1 MPTRRP
7 STDWCRLDDS
17 AVIRTGLLD
26 SWLVITT
33 IARVPTPTASPYGYS
48 CPKRELT
55 AASNVSTTHSLY
67 SILTSILPLVG
78 LSIAELRRSQLDTG
92 FLRQNGD
99 ETNCRTQ
106 SLHVLHRIRNGLF
119 RDSVSG
125 IRSHTGVTSQ
135 GWKVSH
141 DGMGW
146 SGCFSH
152 LQSNYDFSHC
162 AVIMTWLTLCRA
174 FIFTLVRHN
183 EFAFSTYLHLLINP
197 FIFL

>member
-1 MPTRRP
+1 MTVLSFEQNPLTADSSSQRLP
-7 STDWCRLDDS
+7 ECRLQQHP
-17 AVIRTGLLD
+17 
-26 SWLVITT
+26 
-33 IARVPTPTASPYGYS
+33 PTLCCPYS

-67 SILTSILPLVG
+67 SILTSNLRLVG

-106 SLHVLHRIRNGLF
+106 SLHVQHRIRAGLCW
-119 RDSVSG
+119 DSVLG
-125 IRSHTGVTSQ
+125 IRSHTGVAIK

-162 AVIMTWLTLCRA
+162 AVIMT
-174 FIFTLVRHN
+174 
-183 EFAFSTYLHLLINP
+183 
-197 FIFL
+197 

>member
-1 MPTRRP
+1 MRASVDTQNYE
-7 STDWCRLDDS
+7 STHQLGFWNQFLQSEFR
-17 AVIRTGLLD
+17 
-26 SWLVITT
+26 
-33 IARVPTPTASPYGYS
+33 YGYSCPYS

-67 SILTSILPLVG
+67 SILTSNLRLVG
-78 LSIAELRRSQLDTG
+78 LSIAKLRRSQLDTG
-92 FLRQNGD
+92 FLSQKRE
-99 ETNCRTQ
+99 ETNCCTQ

-119 RDSVSG
+119 RDLVSG

-162 AVIMTWLTLCRA
+162 AVIMT
-174 FIFTLVRHN
+174 
-183 EFAFSTYLHLLINP
+183 
-197 FIFL
+197 

>member
-1 MPTRRP
+1 MPTRWP
-7 STDWCRLDDS
+7 STDWFRLDDS

-48 CPKRELT
+48 CPYSCPKRELT

-67 SILTSILPLVG
+67 SILTSNLRLVG

-92 FLRQNGD
+92 FLSQKGE
-99 ETNCRTQ
+99 ETNCCTQ

-119 RDSVSG
+119 WDSVSG
-125 IRSHTGVTSQ
+125 IRSHTGVTSK

-162 AVIMTWLTLCRA
+162 AVIMTWLTSSRA
-174 FIFTLVRHN
+174 FIFTHVRHN
-183 EFAFSTYLHLLINP
+183 EFAFSTY
-197 FIFL
+197 IF

>member
-1 MPTRRP
+1 MLSFEQDPLTADSSSQRLP
-7 STDWCRLDDS
+7 ECRLQPHP
-17 AVIRTGLLD
+17 
-26 SWLVITT
+26 
-33 IARVPTPTASPYGYS
+33 PTLCCPYSY
-48 CPKRELT
+48 PKCELT

-67 SILTSILPLVG
+67 SILTSNLRLVG

-92 FLRQNGD
+92 FLSQKGE
-99 ETNCRTQ
+99 ETNCCTQ

-119 RDSVSG
+119 WDSVSG
-125 IRSHTGVTSQ
+125 IRSHTGVTSK

-162 AVIMTWLTLCRA
+162 AVIMT
-174 FIFTLVRHN
+174 
-183 EFAFSTYLHLLINP
+183 
-197 FIFL
+197 